1 MALGE
6 INLSIQKLQAEATEL
21 LTLARGA
28 DASLVTFT
36 MNTKSLVRNKIRL
49 HCEVKK
55 GSDVF
60 QKLNKNKID
69 TMTAA
74 VGDVTSTLLKVKG
87 LALWDLL
94 VQDISDIAPALA
106 PGLGGATL

>member
-6 INLSIQKLQAEATEL
+6 INLSIQKLQAETTEL

-60 QKLNKNKID
+60 
-69 TMTAA
+69 
-74 VGDVTSTLLKVKG
+74 
-87 LALWDLL
+87 
-94 VQDISDIAPALA
+94 
-106 PGLGGATL
+106 